1 MQEKTRNMSPTVAAA
16 TGDARGDR
24 EPFTGAA
31 GHDHAQAHEPHM
43 PAPSLSPII
52 LGGGMTLAA
61 FGIVLHPVMLA
72 LGIVG
77 ILVGLGTW
85 LYDEIVNASSVTSDH
100 ASDGRGEA

>member
-1 MQEKTRNMSPTVAAA
+1 MTIQETTQNTSPAVAVS
-16 TGDARGDR
+16 TGDGKGDR
-24 EPFTGAA
+24 ELFAGAA
-31 GHDHAQAHEPHM
+31 GHDHAEAHEPHM

-100 ASDGRGEA
+100 E